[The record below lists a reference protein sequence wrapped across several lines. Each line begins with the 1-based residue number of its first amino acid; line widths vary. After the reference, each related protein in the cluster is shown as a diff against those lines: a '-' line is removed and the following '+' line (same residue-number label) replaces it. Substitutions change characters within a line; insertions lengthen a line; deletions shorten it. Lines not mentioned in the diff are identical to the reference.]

1 MAYEIGTATNLAD
14 LYSKFITFV
23 TTGLGAD
30 NWSMVH
36 GYEHADGSITGSPVY
51 VSEDSL
57 ENKIILKGNGAGGTD
72 EIYVGL
78 STYRNTGE
86 DDYAIQGRAYIGYD
100 DTRVWDTQPFQH
112 TGTPCILLWDGAMP
126 YWFVAN
132 GRRFIMVVKV
142 NTTYQIFYGGFFL
155 PYAFPNEYQ
164 YPYIVGGMSNDVDKG
179 FFNVD
184 TNNSVFWVGSSRS
197 GIMNLPTNDWKWA
210 GNSDSNV
217 TSGSFGYSNS
227 VSFLPYYV
235 AGITSTAK
243 AYNPMRL
250 MKPALGGMYWLL
262 PIEPCSGLY
271 NESAGIFGALDG
283 VHYIS
288 GFNNSPENTLVID
301 AKNYV
306 VFTNA
311 SRVDTEDYFALRLD

>member
-1 MAYEIGTATNLAD
+1 MAYEIGTATDFSD
-14 LYSKFITFV
+14 LYSKFITFI

-36 GYEHADGSITGSPVY
+36 GYEQDDGSITGTPAYTGENV
-51 VSEDSL
+51 L

-72 EIYVGL
+72 SIYVGL
-78 STYRNTGE
+78 ATQRDVGQDN
-86 DDYAIQGRAYIGYD
+86 YAIQGRGYIGYD
-100 DTRVWDTQPFQH
+100 DTRIWDTQPFQS
-112 TGTPCILLWDGAMP
+112 TATPCILLWDGSMP

-142 NTTYQIFYGGFFL
+142 NTTYQMFYGGFFL

-164 YPYIVGGMSNDVDKG
+164 YPYIVGGMSDDVNKG

-184 TNNSVFWVGSSRS
+184 SNNSVFWDGGDNS
-197 GIMNLPTNDWKWA
+197 GVINLPTNDWKWA
-210 GNSDSNV
+210 GDADED
-217 TSGSFGYSNS
+217 T
-227 VSFLPYYV
+227 VSFIPYRV
-235 AGITSTAK
+235 VGITSNTA
-243 AYNPMRL
+243 AYNPLRRL
-250 MKPALGGMYWLL
+250 KPALGGMYWLL

-283 VHYIS
+283 LHYIS
-288 GFNNSPENTLVID
+288 GFNNSPENTLVIE